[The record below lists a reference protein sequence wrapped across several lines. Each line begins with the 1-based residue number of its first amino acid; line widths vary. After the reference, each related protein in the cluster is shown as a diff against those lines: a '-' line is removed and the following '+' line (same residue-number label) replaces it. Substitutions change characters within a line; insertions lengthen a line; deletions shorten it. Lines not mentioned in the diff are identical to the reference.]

1 MEGEGEKTERA
12 SQTALVLA
20 FPREGRAGCL
30 GPSQE
35 SRLGPAVGPSGPLE
49 VLSSSQHAL
58 RHPSEWYEKPP
69 RSPRKR
75 LRCRALF

>member
-1 MEGEGEKTERA
+1 MRKQ
-12 SQTALVLA
+12 SSLLKQPWSWP
-20 FPREGRAGCL
+20 FPGRAEKGAW
-30 GPSQE
+30 GPSQD